1 MKKKAL
7 VLWMLLALSLTT
19 LLTGCGT
26 DDNDVAGSISPSY
39 TESAPAKDK
48 ESTEAPAAE
57 ETTEKTATEDTAAE
71 DTAEEDPEDR
81 PLKLGRAEGNVYT
94 NEYIGYACELDAD
107 WVIYPAEELQEL
119 PDNISEALSDT
130 EAGDV
135 LEGVQQITDML
146 AENVSD
152 MTTINVLFQ
161 KLSLQERLVY
171 SAMDE
176 KEILEL
182 TLEQSEEMLQEAYA
196 QMGIEVEGF
205 EIVSVS
211 FLGEERTA
219 LKMTSQLQGVP
230 YYTLQIYDYDL
241 GEYFATTTLASFN
254 EDNTESLLDL
264 FHAID

>member
-1 MKKKAL
+1 
-7 VLWMLLALSLTT
+7 
-19 LLTGCGT
+19 
-26 DDNDVAGSISPSY
+26 
-39 TESAPAKDK
+39 
-48 ESTEAPAAE
+48 
-57 ETTEKTATEDTAAE
+57 
-71 DTAEEDPEDR
+71 
-81 PLKLGRAEGNVYT
+81 
-94 NEYIGYACELDAD
+94 
-107 WVIYPAEELQEL
+107 
-119 PDNISEALSDT
+119 
-130 EAGDV
+130 
-135 LEGVQQITDML
+135 ML

-241 GEYFATTTLASFN
+241 GEYSATTTLASFN